1 MRRISSFLGSLLLCA
16 ALSIPGVGTAAP
28 ASGETAGVPVKSV
41 KSDRIAVV
49 IGNSRYPSGALA
61 NPRNDASAMAEAL
74 RRLDFDV
81 ELKLDA
87 TKADMDAVF
96 RRFSARADGAAV
108 TAIFYAGHG
117 IQVGGGN
124 YIVPIDANPQHERD
138 LKRDMIKM
146 DDILEDMG
154 AARVK
159 LVFFDACR
167 DNPLARSFSRGGSRG
182 MAAPVEA
189 TGTLISFA
197 TKHGNTAAD
206 GEGKHSPYAAA
217 LLAALENP
225 AGVEIE
231 QMLRRVQQSVKQA
244 TSGQQEPWRY
254 GSLDGDFYFRPPA
267 PTDATAASKAAV
279 EQAVQEATRRAGEQA
294 AREKAELQQSI
305 KALREA
311 SERAVAEAVKAQKLA
326 GESAVAEALKRS
338 NEQAARER
346 DAMQK
351 SMEKMLQDALDKQ
364 KATLEAERAASA
376 AKTAPMATGDGKA
389 APQAISLASLRPA
402 EAARPAAS
410 PVSMIGAAG
419 DEWEYVATDIYG
431 KQQKL
436 VARVKAIVPGAGLL
450 EEFVLGG
457 RPLAEW
463 VFDNKPHLV
472 GIPLDSV
479 LLFAPNWAGE
489 DLDSVAIVNPS
500 RCLQIQ
506 YVTSC
511 RVSKMKVVG
520 EERIT
525 VPAGSYDTRK
535 LEMTVVFG
543 TDYGDA
549 TLDATIWYSKQH
561 QRMVRQSV
569 KGRHPVAEA
578 PVNQLYETMELAAYR
593 SWAAR

>member
-1 MRRISSFLGSLLLCA
+1 MMRITNFLGALLFST
-16 ALSIPGVGTAAP
+16 ALLVPRVGAAAP
-28 ASGETAGVPVKSV
+28 AGGDAAGSPV

-74 RRLDFDV
+74 GKLGFEV

-87 TKADMDAVF
+87 TKADMDALF
-96 RRFSARADGAAV
+96 RRFSARTDGAAV

-117 IQVGGGN
+117 IQVGGSN
-124 YIVPIDANPQHERD
+124 YIVPIDANPKHERD

-167 DNPLARSFSRGGSRG
+167 DNPLARSFNRGGTRG

-267 PTDATAASKAAV
+267 PTDSAASRVAV
-279 EQAVQEATRRAGEQA
+279 EQAVQEATQRASAQA

-305 KALREA
+305 KALQEA

-326 GESAVAEALKRS
+326 GESAVAEALRRS

-364 KATLEAERAASA
+364 KAVLEAERAASA
-376 AKTAPMATGDGKA
+376 AKA
-389 APQAISLASLRPA
+389 APATTASGKDAPQQISLASLKPTEPA
-402 EAARPAAS
+402 KPAA
-410 PVSMIGAAG
+410 PAMSMIGAAG

-450 EEFVLGG
+450 EEFVLGE

-463 VFDNKPHLV
+463 VFDNKPRLV

-479 LLFAPNWAGE
+479 LLFAPNWPGDNLE
-489 DLDSVAIVNPS
+489 GLAIVNPS
-500 RCLQIQ
+500 RCTQLAF
-506 YVTSC
+506 VTGC
-511 RVSKMKVVG
+511 RVSKMAVVG
-520 EERIT
+520 DEKIK

-535 LEMTVVFG
+535 LQITVIFT

-549 TLDATIWYSKQH
+549 TLDMSIWYSMEHK
-561 QRMVRQSV
+561 RMVRQSV
-569 KGRHPVAEA
+569 KGRHPMTEA
-578 PVNQLYETMELAAYR
+578 HVNSLYETMELAAYR

>member
-1 MRRISSFLGSLLLCA
+1 MMRFSGFLGSILLSVALLVPWAGAVA
-16 ALSIPGVGTAAP
+16 ASNGDAPPGPNAKA
-28 ASGETAGVPVKSV
+28 E
-41 KSDRIAVV
+41 RIAVV

-61 NPRNDASAMAEAL
+61 NPRNDATAMAAAL
-74 RRLDFDV
+74 RKLGFDV

-206 GEGKHSPYAAA
+206 GDGKHSPYAAA

-231 QMLRRVQQSVKQA
+231 QMLRRVQQSVKQ
-244 TSGQQEPWRY
+244 TTNGQQEPWRY

-267 PTDATAASKAAV
+267 PADSSGASREAV
-279 EQAVQEATRRAGEQA
+279 ERAVQEATRRASEQA

-305 KALREA
+305 KALKEA

-326 GESAVAEALKRS
+326 SESAVAEALKRS

-364 KATLEAERAASA
+364 KAALESERTASLANTASSPAAGSRET
-376 AKTAPMATGDGKA
+376 AKE
-389 APQAISLASLRPA
+389 ISLASIRPIDGA
-402 EAARPAAS
+402 KAAAS
-410 PVSMIGAAG
+410 PVSQIGAAG

-436 VARVKAIVPGAGLL
+436 IERVKAIVPGAGLL

-463 VFDNKPHLV
+463 VFDNKPRLV

-479 LLFAPNWAGE
+479 LLFAPNWSGE
-489 DLDSVAIVNPS
+489 ELDQVAIVNPS

-511 RVSKMKVVG
+511 RVMKMKVVG
-520 EERIT
+520 EEKIT

-535 LEMTVVFG
+535 LQLTVIFS

-578 PVNQLYETMELAAYR
+578 TVNQLYETLELAAYR
-593 SWAAR
+593 SWSAK